1 MMGTFKRIW
10 CLALF
15 VVVALSGC
23 AASEETEA
31 EAEAEAAADYE
42 QNDNQIGTFMGYECT
57 EDCSGH
63 EAGYEWAEE
72 NEITDPDD
80 CGGNS
85 DSFEE
90 GCRAYAEEEG
100 SISSRGTEATT
111 SQRVGDFTYHSDGTT
126 SQRVGDFTYHSDGT
140 TSQRVGDFTYH
151 SDGTTCQT
159 IGSST
164 FCN

>member
-1 MMGTFKRIW
+1 MGSFNRIG

-31 EAEAEAAADYE
+31 EVEAEAADYE

-72 NEITDPDD
+72 NEISDPDE

-85 DSFEE
+85 ESFEE
-90 GCRAYAEEEG
+90 GCRAYAE
-100 SISSRGTEATT
+100 
-111 SQRVGDFTYHSDGTT
+111 
-126 SQRVGDFTYHSDGT
+126 
-140 TSQRVGDFTYH
+140 
-151 SDGTTCQT
+151 
-159 IGSST
+159 
-164 FCN
+164 